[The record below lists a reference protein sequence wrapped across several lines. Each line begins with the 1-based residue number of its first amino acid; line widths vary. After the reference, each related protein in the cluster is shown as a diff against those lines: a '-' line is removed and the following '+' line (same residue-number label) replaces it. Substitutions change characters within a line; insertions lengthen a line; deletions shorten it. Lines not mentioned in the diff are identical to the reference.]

1 VRERFRN
8 SQAGRL
14 VQAQQ
19 GEAAY
24 WAFVPN
30 PLPPPL
36 PLDLELLRAQ
46 ADASQAV
53 GELAGLGRT
62 LANPHL
68 LIRPFV
74 RREAVLSSRIEGTQ
88 AELADLY
95 AYEAGQLSLPGQ
107 RPPEADVREVL
118 NYVHALEYGIERLAT
133 LPVSLRLMRELHER
147 LMAGVRGGAATPGE
161 FRHSQ
166 NWIGQP
172 GCTLAQA
179 DFVPPPPAEMQGA
192 LSDLEEYLHRDDGY
206 PLLMRLAFVHY
217 QFEAIHPF
225 LDGNGRIGRLLLSLL
240 SVHWGLLPL
249 PLLYLSGYFESHRS
263 DYYGLLAAV
272 SERGAWRDWL
282 LFFLRGVA
290 EQARDANARAKRL
303 QDLQIEWR
311 RQLLEERSAGL
322 LLRLVESLFKNPM
335 LTVPQAQLLLGV
347 THRSA
352 QHSVDKLVQVGIL
365 RPAGKSVRARV
376 YVAPAIVD
384 TVDMPL
390 HAERND
396 TLSDKGII

>member
-1 VRERFRN
+1 
-8 SQAGRL
+8 L

-311 RQLLEERSAGL
+311 KRFQVLRVPGLVLSVVDLLFVNPIVTASDVQARFGVSHPTAMQALRRMEAAGVVIEATGGRRN
-322 LLRLVESLFKNPM
+322 RL
-335 LTVPQAQLLLGV
+335 
-347 THRSA
+347 
-352 QHSVDKLVQVGIL
+352 
-365 RPAGKSVRARV
+365 
-376 YVAPAIVD
+376 YVARAVME
-384 TVDMPL
+384 TVQ
-390 HAERND
+390 
-396 TLSDKGII
+396 